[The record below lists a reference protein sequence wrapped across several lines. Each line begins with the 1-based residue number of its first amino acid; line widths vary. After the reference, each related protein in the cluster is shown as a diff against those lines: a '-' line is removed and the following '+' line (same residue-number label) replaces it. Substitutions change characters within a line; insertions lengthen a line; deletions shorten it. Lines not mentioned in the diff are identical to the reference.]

1 MGEAWRKEQPKE
13 EKPLQKGLTRE
24 VLHKESHKTA
34 RHNTNKKA
42 KDMDLAPEDKPI
54 KTIWMKFKGHPPPPK
69 KSYILHNERPNKQ
82 KQIKQLQTK
91 LEEAKAS

>member
-1 MGEAWRKEQPKE
+1 MRKKRTNKRREAIA
-13 EKPLQKGLTRE
+13 KGLTRE

-54 KTIWMKFKGHPPPPK
+54 KTI
-69 KSYILHNERPNKQ
+69 
-82 KQIKQLQTK
+82 
-91 LEEAKAS
+91 

>member
-1 MGEAWRKEQPKE
+1 MDGKNQEESPRQQLSSTTNRDDSEQVGGRHEEKEQPKE

-42 KDMDLAPEDKPI
+42 KDMDLAPDDKPI
-54 KTIWMKFKGHPPPPK
+54 KT
-69 KSYILHNERPNKQ
+69 
-82 KQIKQLQTK
+82 T
-91 LEEAKAS
+91 